1 MNSGAMPPGETNRKS
16 GRIASNTML
25 LFARM
30 LVVTIIN
37 LYAVRLVLAGLGKVD
52 YGIFNAVAGV
62 VTSTAFI
69 SGVLALSV
77 QRFYSYA
84 LGKGD
89 STSSADIFSVS
100 CNMIIVLSAV
110 ILVVFETVGLWF
122 VCNYLTIPPER
133 MHATLLLY
141 QFSLFSFIT
150 SLASIPYTAAVFA
163 HEDMGIYAAISTADC
178 ALKMILAFL
187 LGHCLIDHLEFYG
200 GGLLAISIAVLASY
214 AIISRSRYS
223 ECRYGKVKDKK
234 LYKKMTSFGGWTM
247 LGSLSSTGM
256 MQGNTILI
264 NVFFGPVA
272 NAAFAISQ
280 QINVAFNSLCSNA
293 VIPLRP
299 AMIKAYSAG
308 EYSYLDHLFAAA
320 NKFLLYT
327 LVAVAL
333 PLIAEM
339 PFVLRVWLG
348 HADAETVLF
357 CRLIIIF
364 TVFLAMHNPIT
375 IIIHASGHVREYHL
389 PVESITLLCLPITWA
404 LYMAGMPVES
414 VFGAMI
420 GVCVA
425 AHIVRLVCLKRFY
438 SQFSITHYVKG
449 LLIPGIIVSTIATV
463 AAMLIHSYIAGQ
475 AAAFVA
481 TFVAVPLVIIA
492 MAYSIGFNDQERKE
506 IKALACKY
514 IRRKV

>member
-1 MNSGAMPPGETNRKS
+1 MDSGAVPSGETGRRP

-30 LVVTIIN
+30 LVVTVIN
-37 LYAVRLVLAGLGKVD
+37 LYAVRLVLSGLGKVD
-52 YGIFNAVAGV
+52 YGLFNAVAGV

-89 STSSADIFSVS
+89 AVSSADIFSVS
-100 CNMIIVLSAV
+100 CNMIMVLSAV
-110 ILVVFETVGLWF
+110 ILLVFETVGLWF
-122 VCNYLTIPPER
+122 VCNCLTIPPGR

-141 QFSLFSFIT
+141 QFSLLSFVA
-150 SLASIPYTAAVFA
+150 SLFSIPYTAAVFA

-178 ALKMILAFL
+178 ALKLALAFL
-187 LGHCLIDHLEFYG
+187 LGHCLADRLEFYG
-200 GGLLAISIAVLASY
+200 GGLLAVSLAVLAAY
-214 AIISRSRYS
+214 AMVSRRRYR
-223 ECRYGKVKDKK
+223 ECRYGRVGNKK
-234 LYKKMTSFGGWTM
+234 LYRRMTSFGGWTM

-299 AMIKAYSAG
+299 AMIKAYAAG
-308 EYSYLDHLFAAA
+308 EYGYLDRLFSAA

-357 CRLIIIF
+357 CRLIIVF
-364 TVFLAMHNPIT
+364 TVAMSMQNPIT
-375 IIIHASGHVREYHL
+375 VIIHASGHVREYHL
-389 PVESITLLCLPITWA
+389 PVESITLLCLPITWG
-404 LYMAGMPVES
+404 LYMAGLPVES
-414 VFGAMI
+414 VFWSMT

-425 AHIVRLVCLKRFY
+425 AHCVRLACLKRFY
-438 SQFSITHYVKG
+438 SRFSVSQYVAG
-449 LLIPGIIVSTIATV
+449 LLLPGAVISA
-463 AAMLIHSYIAGQ
+463 AAAGLAMLMQRQIAGGLAEF
-475 AAAFVA
+475 AA
-481 TFVAVPLVIIA
+481 VIIA
-492 MAYSIGFNDQERKE
+492 VPVVTLALAYCFGLNAGERRE
-506 IKALACKY
+506 IKSLAGKY
-514 IRRKV
+514 FRRKP

>member
-1 MNSGAMPPGETNRKS
+1 MNSGAMPPGKTNHKS

-25 LFARM
+25 LFVRM

-89 STSSADIFSVS
+89 LASFSEIFSAS
-100 CNMIIVLSAV
+100 CNIILALAAV
-110 ILVVFETVGLWF
+110 IFVVLETIGLWF
-122 VCNYLTIPPER
+122 VYTQLTIPADR
-133 MHATLLLY
+133 LTATIWLYEFALL
-141 QFSLFSFIT
+141 SFVVSI
-150 SLASIPYTAAVFA
+150 LAIPYTASVFA

-178 ALKMILAFL
+178 ALKLLLAFL
-187 LGHCLIDHLEFYG
+187 LGHSLIDRLEFYG

-214 AIISRSRYS
+214 AIISRRRYN
-223 ECRYGKVKDKK
+223 ECRYGKVRDKK

-357 CRLIIIF
+357 CRLIIVF

-375 IIIHASGHVREYHL
+375 IIIHASGHVKEYHL

-404 LYMAGMPVES
+404 LYMGGMPVES

-438 SQFSITHYVKG
+438 NQFSITNYIKG
-449 LLIPGIIVSTIATV
+449 LLIPGIIVSALATV
-463 AAMLIHSYIAGQ
+463 VAIFIHSYIAGQ
-475 AAAFVA
+475 VAAFVA
-481 TFVAVPLVIIA
+481 TFIAVPLAILV
-492 MAYSIGFNDQERKE
+492 MAYSIGFNGQERKE
-506 IKALACKY
+506 FKALAHKY
-514 IRRKV
+514 IKRKV

>member
-1 MNSGAMPPGETNRKS
+1 MDSGAMPPREANIRS

-25 LFARM
+25 LFLRM
-30 LVVTIIN
+30 LVVTVIN
-37 LYAVRLVLAGLGKVD
+37 LYAVRLVLSGLGKVD

-89 STSSADIFSVS
+89 GESSADIFSVS

-110 ILVVFETVGLWF
+110 ILLLFETVGLWF
-122 VCNYLTIPPER
+122 VCNYLTIPPGR

-141 QFSLFSFIT
+141 QLSLFSFVV
-150 SLASIPYTAAVFA
+150 SLFSIPYTAAVFA

-178 ALKMILAFL
+178 ALKLILAFL
-187 LGHCLIDHLEFYG
+187 LGHCLIDRLEFYG
-200 GGLLAISIAVLASY
+200 GGLLAVSIAVLASY
-214 AIISRSRYS
+214 AIISRRRYR
-223 ECRYGKVKDKK
+223 ECRYGRVVNKG
-234 LYKKMTSFGGWTM
+234 LYRKMTSFGGWTM

-299 AMIKAYSAG
+299 SMIKAYSAG
-308 EYSYLDHLFAAA
+308 EYGYLDRLFSAA

-333 PLIAEM
+333 PLAAEM
-339 PFVLRVWLG
+339 PFVLHAWLG
-348 HADAETVLF
+348 HADAETVVF
-357 CRLIIIF
+357 CRLIIVF
-364 TVFLAMHNPIT
+364 TVAMSMQNPIT
-375 IIIHASGHVREYHL
+375 VIIHASGHVREYHL
-389 PVESITLLCLPITWA
+389 PVECVTLMCVPITWG
-404 LYMAGMPVES
+404 LYMAGLPVES
-414 VFGAMI
+414 VFWSMI

-425 AHIVRLVCLKRFY
+425 AHCVRLACLKRFY
-438 SQFSITHYVKG
+438 SRFSVSQYAMG
-449 LLIPGIIVSTIATV
+449 LLLPGAVIS
-463 AAMLIHSYIAGQ
+463 
-475 AAAFVA
+475 AAAAGLAILIQRHMAGGIAEFIA
-481 TFVAVPLVIIA
+481 VIIA
-492 MAYSIGFNDQERKE
+492 IPVFTL
-506 IKALACKY
+506 ALAYCFGLNAGERREVKTLAGKY
-514 IRRKV
+514 TRRQP

>member
-141 QFSLFSFIT
+141 QFSLFSFIA

-280 QINVAFNSLCSNA
+280 QINVAFNALCSNA

-357 CRLIIIF
+357 CRMIIVF
-364 TVFLAMHNPIT
+364 TVIMSMQNPIT
-375 IIIHASGHVREYHL
+375 VIIHASGHVKEYHL

-404 LYMAGMPVES
+404 LYMAGMPVEC
-414 VFGAMI
+414 VFWSMI
-420 GVCVA
+420 AVCIM
-425 AHIVRLVCLKRFY
+425 AHCVRLACLKRFY
-438 SQFSITHYVKG
+438 NRFSISQYVRG
-449 LLIPGIIVSTIATV
+449 LLLPGAAIAAAAIGLTILIQNYTSRGLAEFLIILITIPIFTIA
-463 AAMLIHSYIAGQ
+463 L
-475 AAAFVA
+475 
-481 TFVAVPLVIIA
+481 
-492 MAYSIGFNDQERKE
+492 AYSFGLSSKERKE
-506 IKALACKY
+506 IKSLAGKY
-514 IRRKV
+514 IRRQP